1 MPRPRRSAAAK
12 AVKYNDDPLSDEV
25 DDEDAALTDAGESAS
40 GASSSRKGGVHKAQD
55 DEAWSQGDDSDDAP
69 ARKKA
74 RTSTSS
80 SSTKGKGTSKGK
92 SKGKGR
98 AGKLSAFLAMPLDI
112 LVEISRHL
120 DPPSLLSMSRANKMM
135 RGVFAHRSAAPI
147 WAIVRGNVD
156 LPQLEATDL
165 SEMQL
170 ASLVFE
176 RNCHLCGRGRASIV
190 DYALRVRWCKK
201 CQRANLDN
209 QSRIRRKVEDLHVNA
224 FECSPFTFHSLS
236 GYNSGKNPY
245 YCTPDVERISAQL
258 YEVEGKAPKKPRKA
272 KKKKSK
278 KRKYEDEDDE
288 SDEEVMDEDD
298 VAKLEAF
305 VKQRHDIVAASQRD
319 AVALV
324 KWERS
329 SITARRESGDAARQA
344 REEAIRQKLLA
355 LGYSDADC
363 IINPYSSVWNLVDQ
377 PTKLTNSIWT
387 RISPKIIE
395 HVEAQKKRRIASET
409 ASRCRIRHAAVQGRY
424 ELLLAAEKG
433 EAYLTFPSPSMF
445 AALPSVEPFWV
456 PEGATLT
463 DDAWAAALPAILDEV
478 KLARRAIKVG
488 YARNIVKVL
497 VEAGAP
503 IAAALVKKLEPSE
516 TAPVRPI
523 GVLRDAAE
531 NHDMVRFGFSSLD
544 LADTADHVGDA
555 ELDALFSRLSATF
568 LSTKYNDSKL
578 EHFPDIHRVLRDNRR
593 AADVSDAVLPTVCFV
608 KEVLDIL
615 KRTSLPDD
623 RSSRRKLERLGPVFR
638 CHGCD
643 PERLDY
649 DPFYF
654 GRGARASD
662 RSENLYWSDMMEH
675 VTSRHRDTYMQRYM
689 SPHIKHSEIRLSTS
703 TYPPVP
709 LQQPVPARKPAT
721 PFVPSRDPSSIEDDE
736 LEAWFDAA
744 SSDKPSTSGD
754 IELEPVDD
762 ELEVADYELE
772 AWYTASRF
780 GDESTTTIA
789 DDEFEAWFDE
799 ASVDDP
805 TAVGDDELEAWL
817 ADTGLD
823 GPPSF
828 ADDDIGAWLDA
839 AV

>member
-12 AVKYNDDPLSDEV
+12 AVKYNEDPLSDEV

-55 DEAWSQGDDSDDAP
+55 DEAWSQGDDPDDEP

-80 SSTKGKGTSKGK
+80 SSTSAKATTKG
-92 SKGKGR
+92 KGKGR

-120 DPPSLLSMSRANKMM
+120 DPPSLLSMSRANRMM

-190 DYALRVRWCKK
+190 DYALRVRWCKT

-209 QSRIRRKVEDLHVNA
+209 QSRIRRKVEDLHANA

-258 YEVEGKAPKKPRKA
+258 YEVEGKAPKKPRKT

-288 SDEEVMDEDD
+288 SDEDVMGEDD

-344 REEAIRQKLLA
+344 RKEAIKQKLVA

-377 PTKLTNSIWT
+377 PTMLTNSIWT
-387 RISPKIIE
+387 RISSKIVE
-395 HVEAQKKRRIASET
+395 HVEAQKKRRIAIET
-409 ASRCRIRHAAVQGRY
+409 VSRCLIRHEAVQRRH
-424 ELLLAAEKG
+424 ELLFAAEKG
-433 EAYLTFPSPSMF
+433 DAYLTFPSSSIF
-445 AALPSVEPFWV
+445 DALPSVEPFWV
-456 PEGATLT
+456 PEGATST
-463 DDAWAAALPAILDEV
+463 DDEWAAALPAIRDEV

-488 YARNIVKVL
+488 YARKIVKVL
-497 VEAGAP
+497 VDAGAP
-503 IAAALVKKLEPSE
+503 IDAALVKKLEPSE

-531 NHDMVRFGFSSLD
+531 NSGMARFGFPILD
-544 LADTADHVGDA
+544 LADTADDVGDA
-555 ELDALFSRLSATF
+555 EFDALFSRLSATF
-568 LSTKYNDSKL
+568 LSSKYYDPKL
-578 EHFPDIHRVLRDNRR
+578 EHYPDIHRVLRDDRR
-593 AADVSDAVLPTVCFV
+593 AADVSDAVLPAVCFV

-615 KRTSLPDD
+615 ERTGLPDD
-623 RSSRRKLERLGPVFR
+623 RSSRLKLEQLGPVFR
-638 CHGCD
+638 CHGCG
-643 PERLDY
+643 PAILVY
-649 DPFYF
+649 HYL
-654 GRGARASD
+654 GRGPRASD
-662 RSENLYWSDMMEH
+662 GCEDLYWSEMMEH
-675 VTSRHRDTYMQRYM
+675 VTTRHRDAYMQRYM
-689 SPHIKHSEIRLSTS
+689 SLHTKLCEIRLSTS

-709 LQQPVPARKPAT
+709 LQQP
-721 PFVPSRDPSSIEDDE
+721 DDE

-744 SSDKPSTSGD
+744 SSDKPSTSAD

-762 ELEVADYELE
+762 ELEVADVELE

-780 GDESTTTIA
+780 GDESMTTIA
-789 DDEFEAWFDE
+789 DDEIEAWFDE
-799 ASVDDP
+799 APVDDP
-805 TAVGDDELEAWL
+805 TAVGDDELEVWL

-828 ADDDIGAWLDA
+828 ADDDIGAWFDDA
-839 AV
+839 V